1 MNLKKHLETPAQS
14 RPLATLV
21 IPTSTNFWKNI
32 LISFKQEQQMTWWMT
47 HCHHFAKLVTN
58 PRKFPCVH
66 KASCIVL
73 DVKEV
78 ESSWPNIGVMLVE
91 TILHNGMNPQAPN
104 NGSLEAW
111 AMFFNLSNQDCLF
124 WPYFLSGAPDRWVWE
139 IVVEWTFITREVPPE
154 GKVFLGGGVCCESN
168 CDVKKDVQLNESW
181 LAGWDL
187 HRNLQKLVIS
197 RMMVWK

>member
-14 RPLATLV
+14 RPSATLV
-21 IPTSTNFWKNI
+21 ISTSTNFRKNI
-32 LISFKQEQQMTWWMT
+32 LNWLFLISFKQEQQMTWWMT

-58 PRKFPCVH
+58 PRKFPCVL

-78 ESSWPNIGVMLVE
+78 ESSGTNIGAMLVE

-104 NGSLEAW
+104 NSSLEAW
-111 AMFFNLSNQDCLF
+111 PMFFNLSNQDCLL

-139 IVVEWTFITREVPPE
+139 IVVERMFIAREVPPE
-154 GKVFLGGGVCCESN
+154 GKVFLGGGS
-168 CDVKKDVQLNESW
+168 LLW
-181 LAGWDL
+181 I
-187 HRNLQKLVIS
+187 KL
-197 RMMVWK
+197 WC